1 MNKMI
6 ITFLLACACSVGISA
21 QQAKNYFI
29 NMPDSLMPL
38 LTTVNRADC
47 IDFLG
52 SKMKAEVSNRFGS
65 KSEMTDLSSDYIR
78 MKMSDRSSWQM
89 KLLAT
94 GDTTK
99 VICTISTACA
109 PVCDSAIRFYTTK
122 WQELPVSDFLDLPSI
137 KNFISVP
144 DTADYSVQ
152 DAVRQVDLL
161 LMDATLSA
169 ADNSLTFTLT
179 TPGYMESDVADKL
192 KPYLHN
198 PLIYN
203 WEKNKFVPR
212 KQ

>member
-78 MKMSDRSSWQM
+78 MKI
-89 KLLAT
+89 
-94 GDTTK
+94 G
-99 VICTISTACA
+99 
-109 PVCDSAIRFYTTK
+109 SAH
-122 WQELPVSDFLDLPSI
+122 V
-137 KNFISVP
+137 
-144 DTADYSVQ
+144 
-152 DAVRQVDLL
+152 
-161 LMDATLSA
+161 
-169 ADNSLTFTLT
+169 
-179 TPGYMESDVADKL
+179 
-192 KPYLHN
+192 
-198 PLIYN
+198 
-203 WEKNKFVPR
+203 
-212 KQ
+212 